1 MTEKHRWNT
10 KEYEERT
17 RQLYRTDLYK
27 LYPSEAWALY
37 RILPECE
44 TVIDLG
50 CGNGAMAAISKKIA
64 PNAMYHGMDHQE
76 NLMEEARQAFPYASF
91 ESGDLLPYIKASEP
105 ADCIMSWSVIK
116 SFENWRE
123 VIAEMLAK
131 ANKYVICDIRVANT
145 DIEAFDADICWADY
159 GGRKGPITYLG
170 YAAFRDALLEFKDE
184 LARIE
189 IAAYQSE
196 WGKFVHLKE
205 GINPE
210 TFLTVCVL
218 VKKGADGT
226 DPDADFELF
235 ERLPGNLQR

>member
-1 MTEKHRWNT
+1 MDNEHRWNT

-17 RQLYRTDLYK
+17 RQLYRTELHK

-37 RILPECE
+37 RILPHCE

-50 CGNGAMAAISKKIA
+50 CGNGAMAAIAKKIA
-64 PNAMYHGMDHQE
+64 PDASYRGMDHQAS
-76 NLMEEARQAFPYASF
+76 LMDEAKKVFPYADF
-91 ESGDLLPYIKASEP
+91 DSGDLLSYIKESEP
-105 ADCIMSWSVIK
+105 ADCVMSWSVIK

-123 VIAEMLAK
+123 IISEMLKK

-145 DIEAFDADICWADY
+145 NDEVFDYNVCWADY

-170 YAAFRDALLEFKDE
+170 YSAFRDALLEHKDQ
-184 LARIE
+184 LARVE

-196 WGKFVHLKE
+196 WGQFVHLRE
-205 GINPE
+205 DLNPE

-218 VKKGADGT
+218 VKKGAPGIE
-226 DPDADFELF
+226 PDAPFELF
-235 ERLPGNLQR
+235 ERLPGNLLR